1 MRILHTSDWHIGRTL
16 YDKRRHREHAAFL
29 EWLHQTIVER
39 KVDVLLV
46 CGDIF
51 DTIAPSNRSLGLY
64 YSFLRRIIDSGCR
77 HVVITGGNHDSPSLL
92 DAPKEVLESIGVH
105 VVGGAA
111 KEVGDEV
118 VVLTG
123 MDGEPEL
130 VVCAVPFLRD
140 RDVRE
145 VSQQES
151 MEDKNNR
158 LIAGIA
164 SHYQAVAEAAQTLR
178 SRMKVPAPL
187 VVTGHLFAAGGK
199 TAEGDGV
206 RDLYVGTIAR
216 VGTDVFPAN
225 ADYVALGH
233 LHVAQK
239 VGASDTIRY
248 CGSPIPMG
256 FGEARHDKEVV
267 IVDVSGDALFPV
279 VQTLGVPRFQQL
291 RRISGTIGE
300 IEEALLGLVAH
311 QESIWVEVEYSGTLS
326 ATALRQQLD
335 ALVENTSVEILRLRN
350 TSLMDQVLHQTGW
363 QQTLDDLD
371 EHEVFRRRLALS
383 DVQETERQELAG
395 LYDQV
400 LFSLYEEDSV

>member
-51 DTIAPSNRSLGLY
+51 DTIAPSNRSLELY
-64 YSFLRRIIDSGCR
+64 YSFLRHIVDSGCR

-118 VVLTG
+118 IVLTSRT
-123 MDGEPEL
+123 GEPEL
-130 VVCAVPFLRD
+130 VVCAVPYLRD

-145 VSQQES
+145 VSLQES
-151 MEDKNNR
+151 MEDKSNR

-164 SHYQAVAEAAQTLR
+164 SHYQAVANAAHELR
-178 SRMKVPAPL
+178 SRMEAPVPM
-187 VVTGHLFAAGGK
+187 VVTGHLFAVGGK

-216 VGTDVFPAN
+216 IGADVFPAN

-233 LHVAQK
+233 LHVPQR

-256 FGEARHDKEVV
+256 FGEARYEKEVV
-267 IVDVSGDALFPV
+267 LVDVSNDSLFPM
-279 VQTLGVPRFQQL
+279 VQTLPVPCFQQL
-291 RRISGTIGE
+291 RRISGTIGD
-300 IEEALLGLVAH
+300 IEAALNGLVAL
-311 QESIWVEVEYSGTLS
+311 QESVWVEVEYSGTLS
-326 ATALRQQLD
+326 ASALRQQLD

-350 TSLMDQVLHQTGW
+350 TKLMDQVLHQSGW

-371 EHEVFRRRLALS
+371 EHEVFRRRLAMT
-383 DVQETERQELAG
+383 DVQETEHEDLAK

-400 LFSLYEEDSV
+400 LFSLHEEDSV

>member
-1 MRILHTSDWHIGRTL
+1 VRILHTSDWHIGRTL

-51 DTIAPSNRSLGLY
+51 DTIAPSNRSLELY
-64 YSFLRRIIDSGCR
+64 YSFLRHIVDSGCR

-92 DAPKEVLESIGVH
+92 DAPKE
-105 VVGGAA
+105 
-111 KEVGDEV
+111 
-118 VVLTG
+118 
-123 MDGEPEL
+123 EL
-130 VVCAVPFLRD
+130 VVCAVPYLRD

-145 VSQQES
+145 VSLQES
-151 MEDKNNR
+151 MEDKSNR

-164 SHYQAVAEAAQTLR
+164 SHYQAVANAAHELR
-178 SRMKVPAPL
+178 SRMEAPVPL

-216 VGTDVFPAN
+216 IGADIFPAN

-233 LHVAQK
+233 LHVPQR

-256 FGEARHDKEVV
+256 FGEARYEKEVV
-267 IVDVSGDALFPV
+267 LVDVSNDSLFPM
-279 VQTLGVPRFQQL
+279 VQTLPVPCFQQL
-291 RRISGTIGE
+291 RRISGTIGD
-300 IEEALLGLVAH
+300 IEAALNGLVAL
-311 QESIWVEVEYSGTLS
+311 QESVWVEVEYSGTLS
-326 ATALRQQLD
+326 ASALRQQLD

-350 TSLMDQVLHQTGW
+350 TKLMDQVLHQSGW

-371 EHEVFRRRLALS
+371 EHEVFRRRLAMT
-383 DVQETERQELAG
+383 DVQETEHEDLAK

-400 LFSLYEEDSV
+400 LFSLHEEDSV